1 MSDGVPR
8 RHFVKAAAAT
18 AAVGP
23 KIRAPGRPAPSD
35 RLRLGFIAC
44 GGRARYLMNVFK
56 RFSDVDIPVICDV
69 IEPRMDQAIEILSA
83 DPSPQKPDRVVEY
96 QQVLDRKDVDA
107 VVISTTEHWHALP
120 AVHAAQAGKPFFVE
134 KPLSH
139 SIAEGRLMVEAADR
153 YGVVAMMGTQQRGG
167 LHFQKAVE
175 VVQSG
180 RLGKIGLVECWNYHN
195 TKQRVG
201 RAPDSDPPPGY
212 HWDLWLG
219 SAPKVPFNR
228 SRLPY
233 SWWFDYGGGMMTNWA
248 VHHVDVIMWAMRVSA
263 PHSASCSGGKLV
275 IDDLADTP
283 DTIEASWEFPGFVM
297 QYRYRGF
304 NSFHPLQSRPNHH
317 GIAFYGNQ
325 ATLVLDRSGYEIWS
339 DANPKERIEVVLA
352 EDPYFPGT
360 VNRGEQDGPW
370 HRTFLDCVK
379 ANRQPPVDLETSH
392 RATVCCLLGNI
403 AYLTGRKIIW
413 DAGTEQITDDAEA
426 AELLDP
432 ARRKGFEL
440 PRL

>member
-1 MSDGVPR
+1 MSNGVSR
-8 RHFVKAAAAT
+8 RQFMKAAVVT

-23 KIRAPGRPAPSD
+23 HTRAPGRPPSD
-35 RLRLGFIAC
+35 RVRLGFIAC
-44 GGRARYLMNVFK
+44 GGRARYLMKVFK
-56 RFSDVDIPVICDV
+56 RFPDVDIPVICDV
-69 IEPRMDQAIEILSA
+69 IEPRMDQATEILSA
-83 DPSPQKPDRVVEY
+83 DPGSQKPDRVVEY
-96 QQVLDRKDVDA
+96 QRVLDRKDVDA
-107 VVISTTEHWHALP
+107 VVIATTEHWHALP
-120 AVHAAQAGKPFFVE
+120 AVHAAQAGKSFFVE

-139 SIAEGRLMVEAADR
+139 SIAEGRLMVEAAEK

-175 VVQSG
+175 IVQLG

-219 SAPKVPFNR
+219 SAPKVPFNQ

-248 VHHVDVIMWAMRVSA
+248 VHHVDVILWAMRTSA
-263 PHSASCSGGKLV
+263 PRSASCTGGKLV

-304 NSFHPLQSRPNHH
+304 NNFHPLQSRPNHH
-317 GIAFYGNQ
+317 GIAFYGDA

-379 ANRQPPVDLETSH
+379 AKRQPPIDLETSH
-392 RATVCCLLGNI
+392 KATVCCLLGNI
-403 AYLTGRKIIW
+403 AYLTRRRIIW

-426 AELLDP
+426 AKLLDP
-432 ARRKGFEL
+432 ARRKAFEL